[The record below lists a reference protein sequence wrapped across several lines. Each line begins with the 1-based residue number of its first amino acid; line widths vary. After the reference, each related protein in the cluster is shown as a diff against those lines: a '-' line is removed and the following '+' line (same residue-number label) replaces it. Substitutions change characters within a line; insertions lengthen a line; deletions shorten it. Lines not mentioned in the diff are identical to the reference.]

1 MADGGCLYHIET
13 NGNQWTVFYMIGT
26 PGMKELKT
34 INIHQISI
42 TSHQKSLVLH
52 LQSEYN

>member
-1 MADGGCLYHIET
+1 MADGGCLYDIET
-13 NGNQWTVFYMIGT
+13 NGNQWTVFYVIGT

-42 TSHQKSLVLH
+42 ISHQKSLVLH

>member
-1 MADGGCLYHIET
+1 MADGGCLYDIET
-13 NGNQWTVFYMIGT
+13 NGNQWTVFYVIGT
-26 PGMKELKT
+26 RGMKELKT